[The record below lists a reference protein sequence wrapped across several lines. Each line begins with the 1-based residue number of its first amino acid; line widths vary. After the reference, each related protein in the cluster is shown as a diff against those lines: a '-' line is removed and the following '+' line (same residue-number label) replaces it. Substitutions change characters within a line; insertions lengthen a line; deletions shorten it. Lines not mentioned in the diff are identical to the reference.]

1 MIGMFSRDLRLPA
14 CAGLD
19 PPVKCFHVK
28 FPPPRGLVIFAYL
41 LDNGIARDNYDLIL
55 GLVSLGWPDPLSGL
69 RAGPIRSEG
78 TVGLA
83 FPSVTNLITLQML
96 ESALNSLLEGCHMP
110 VADETTLQNED
121 YKVYER
127 FWSQLSMPRMVVPG
141 TTKKSLACSEQTAS
155 HSGDVKNLKELYM
168 LSFKATDFTQLHGI
182 YRLWVSEN

>member
-1 MIGMFSRDLRLPA
+1 
-14 CAGLD
+14 
-19 PPVKCFHVK
+19 
-28 FPPPRGLVIFAYL
+28 
-41 LDNGIARDNYDLIL
+41 
-55 GLVSLGWPDPLSGL
+55 
-69 RAGPIRSEG
+69 
-78 TVGLA
+78 
-83 FPSVTNLITLQML
+83 ML
-96 ESALNSLLEGCHMP
+96 ESALNSLLEGRHMP

-127 FWSQLSMPRMVVPG
+127 FWSQLQMTLKSMARMVVQG